1 MKSKKKSK
9 LLVIITIF
17 SCFVAVLFS
26 IIPLN
31 QPNEPL
37 KISGVYGNIS
47 KNDEFSQY
55 LDLNSYNTDNIVFR
69 LATYGDFIKN
79 VKFKANLMDSN
90 NNEVATE
97 TYNYSSLSDGK
108 YIRLKIPEEKRNL
121 NGNYKF
127 SVKFLELEKGKNL
140 AIYLHDI
147 NEENLSEVEI
157 NNKAEKGKSLYVF
170 VNGYKKDNYWFKWG
184 TIISTIFMFC
194 LFFCYAKKKK
204 INLLKNI
211 KIKLIFYIVIS
222 GVFALLLLLVMKYSD
237 VYSYGILFRI
247 LFLVIS
253 YFMMW
258 IFANCLRNEKITVE
272 KIFLLLSIP
281 LGMMY
286 CIYVLPFEVPDSQ
299 YHYTSAYQALNLNY
313 SNKKI
318 ILPKIVR
325 DNYYDRNKSY
335 QEYIKLAK
343 EDYSYQ
349 DLKEFDREMYNPVE
363 YLFVSCGIAVGK
375 ILNLSPYVGVY
386 IAKIFQYLSFICI
399 GYLIIKITPYG
410 KKIFLVYMLSP
421 MFLQQAT
428 SISIDATINIFSLL
442 FISKVLQISSRKD
455 DNIGYGEIILST
467 ISLLFAALQ
476 KWCYLPLGLLVL
488 VLFPKIK
495 KMEKK
500 KIVFTIGCIL
510 ILLFVIVEWFFKSDS
525 ITVDNTANTFSNA
538 TYIMKNPLNFIYI
551 LINDISLKSGSYLM
565 QSIGSRILWG
575 EISTPI
581 IYMLLYVVLIAFA
594 VASEED
600 KIKNSAKINFFI
612 TFCISTVVIELA
624 MYVLWTTIGGL
635 DVEGIQGRY
644 YIPINILLLLILM
657 PKKCMID
664 VPKEKSYLF
673 ISFSLIAINLKTILL
688 ILDYFI

>member
-211 KIKLIFYIVIS
+211 KIKLIFYIIT
-222 GVFALLLLLVMKYSD
+222 F
-237 VYSYGILFRI
+237 SYEIFR
-247 LFLVIS
+247 
-253 YFMMW
+253 
-258 IFANCLRNEKITVE
+258 C
-272 KIFLLLSIP
+272 
-281 LGMMY
+281 
-286 CIYVLPFEVPDSQ
+286 
-299 YHYTSAYQALNLNY
+299 
-313 SNKKI
+313 
-318 ILPKIVR
+318 
-325 DNYYDRNKSY
+325 
-335 QEYIKLAK
+335 
-343 EDYSYQ
+343 
-349 DLKEFDREMYNPVE
+349 
-363 YLFVSCGIAVGK
+363 LFVW
-375 ILNLSPYVGVY
+375 Y
-386 IAKIFQYLSFICI
+386 SF
-399 GYLIIKITPYG
+399 
-410 KKIFLVYMLSP
+410 
-421 MFLQQAT
+421 
-428 SISIDATINIFSLL
+428 
-442 FISKVLQISSRKD
+442 
-455 DNIGYGEIILST
+455 
-467 ISLLFAALQ
+467 
-476 KWCYLPLGLLVL
+476 
-488 VLFPKIK
+488 
-495 KMEKK
+495 
-500 KIVFTIGCIL
+500 
-510 ILLFVIVEWFFKSDS
+510 
-525 ITVDNTANTFSNA
+525 
-538 TYIMKNPLNFIYI
+538 
-551 LINDISLKSGSYLM
+551 
-565 QSIGSRILWG
+565 
-575 EISTPI
+575 
-581 IYMLLYVVLIAFA
+581 
-594 VASEED
+594 
-600 KIKNSAKINFFI
+600 
-612 TFCISTVVIELA
+612 
-624 MYVLWTTIGGL
+624 
-635 DVEGIQGRY
+635 
-644 YIPINILLLLILM
+644 
-657 PKKCMID
+657 
-664 VPKEKSYLF
+664 
-673 ISFSLIAINLKTILL
+673 
-688 ILDYFI
+688 